1 VIHIYTEGVDFPD
14 IQEDKVKLWIC
25 NLVEIYS
32 KRIGDLSLVFCSDK
46 YILEVNRTYLQHDYY
61 TDIITFDYC
70 SGSQLSGDLIISL
83 DTVLSNSREFNS
95 SYNTE
100 LHRVI
105 IHGVLHLLGYKD
117 KTPIEAEEMRRNEDQ
132 ALKLFETI
140 A

>member
-1 VIHIYTEGVDFPD
+1 MIHIYTEGVDFPD

-140 A
+140 G

>member
-1 VIHIYTEGVDFPD
+1 VIHIYTEGVEPPD

-140 A
+140 G

>member
-14 IQEDKVKLWIC
+14 IQEDQVKLWIC

>member
-1 VIHIYTEGVDFPD
+1 MINIITEGVEFPD
-14 IQEDKVKLWIC
+14 IEEDRLNKWI
-25 NLVEIYS
+25 NSVVEQKDKCI
-32 KRIGDLSLVFCSDK
+32 KDLSLVFCSDE
-46 YILEVNRTYLQHDYY
+46 YILDVNQNYLQHDYY

-70 SGSQLSGDLIISL
+70 SGCKISGDLIISL
-83 DTVLSNSREFNS
+83 DTVLSNSQKFNT

-117 KTPIEAEEMRRNEDQ
+117 KTPEEAKEMRQNEDL
-132 ALKLFETI
+132 ALKQFETI

>member
-1 VIHIYTEGVDFPD
+1 MIHIYTEGVEIPD

-70 SGSQLSGDLIISL
+70 SGSQVSGDLIISL

>member
-1 VIHIYTEGVDFPD
+1 MIHIYTEGVDFPD

>member
-1 VIHIYTEGVDFPD
+1 MINILAEGIEFPE
-14 IQEDKVKLWIC
+14 IQKDHVKLWIKSI
-25 NLVEIYS
+25 VEQR
-32 KRIGDLSLVFCSDK
+32 KMKIGELSLVFCSDE
-46 YILEVNRTYLQHDYY
+46 YILEVNQNYLQHDYY

-70 SGSQLSGDLIISL
+70 SGSQISGDLIISL
-83 DTVLSNSREFNS
+83 DTVLSNSKKFNS

-117 KTPIEAEEMRRNEDQ
+117 KTAIEAEEMRRNEDL
-132 ALKLFETI
+132 ALKQFETF